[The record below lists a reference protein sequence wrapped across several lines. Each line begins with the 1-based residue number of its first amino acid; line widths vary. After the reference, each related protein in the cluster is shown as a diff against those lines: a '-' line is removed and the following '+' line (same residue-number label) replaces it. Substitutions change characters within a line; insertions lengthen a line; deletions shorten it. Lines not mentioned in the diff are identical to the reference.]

1 MVVWTAYL
9 RHRAQ
14 VRGFD
19 LKTIEQIVQFAEERY
34 FDTVTQR
41 RVIVGRHGDRLVVI
55 PYEHEGESFTPVT
68 FHATTRQQ
76 IALRLRTGRF
86 QP

>member
-1 MVVWTAYL
+1 MVVWTSYL

-14 VRGFD
+14 IRGFD
-19 LKTIEQIVQFAEERY
+19 LKTIEEIVQFAEERY

-41 RVIVGRHGDRLVVI
+41 RVVVGRHGDQLVAI
-55 PYEHEGESFTPVT
+55 PYEQVGESFTPVT
-68 FHATTRQQ
+68 INATTRQQ
-76 IALRLRTGRF
+76 IAFRLRTGRF